1 MMSLMLSTTLL
12 IMGTVIPGTVQPK
25 CPYVHTQSNVLQATP
40 WTKVA
45 ISPQKEEHA
54 CIGTV
59 HSASLMEPFI
69 VAFMPTFW

>member
-25 CPYVHTQSNVLQATP
+25 CPYIRSQMSCNQGLIDSACTVFAQDQATP

-45 ISPQKEEHA
+45 ISSQKEEHA
-54 CIGTV
+54 CR
-59 HSASLMEPFI
+59 HCA
-69 VAFMPTFW
+69 